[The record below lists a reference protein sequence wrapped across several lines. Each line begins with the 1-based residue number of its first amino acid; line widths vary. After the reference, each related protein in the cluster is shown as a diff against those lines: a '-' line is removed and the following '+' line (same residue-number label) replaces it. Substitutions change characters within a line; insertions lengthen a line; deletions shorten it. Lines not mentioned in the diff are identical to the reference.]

1 MVSTQEPTRSAAGF
15 ADRGTEDGK
24 RAIDMRT
31 LRVVMA
37 LAVMVALVGVAG
49 QARAAAK
56 TGRQAAGGM
65 EKAADGMPGKGRAK
79 AEGRADAKTEGK
91 TEGKAGAKAPA
102 KSAAREKKETDK
114 PALKAAARGE
124 KETRKKARGD
134 KPVEVGKNTDARKK
148 SA

>member
-1 MVSTQEPTRSAAGF
+1 
-15 ADRGTEDGK
+15 
-24 RAIDMRT
+24 MRT

-79 AEGRADAKTEGK
+79 AEGPADAKTDAKTEGK
-91 TEGKAGAKAPA
+91 AGVKA
-102 KSAAREKKETDK
+102 AARVKKETDK

-134 KPVEVGKNTDARKK
+134 KPVEVGKNTDSRKK